1 MIFRACR
8 MFVNVLNFSAQ
19 TAWFLRRKCSLQDH
33 VYILMCSAILF
44 LWPNKE
50 ICMTWSLESTS
61 AFTFV
66 VSHHVQIRKR
76 IPDFSKCFKRGSRC
90 FLLHNRKSVLDLNRP
105 TNQDVWRRRC
115 CSCRWQWLW
124 HVQSWICWRWCSQS
138 CLSIHCWS
146 PPPPGNSIN
155 YLKSMKKTSQYNNG
169 QVQHLQLLKKMLAT
183 SYLSKWSLL

>member
-19 TAWFLRRKCSLQDH
+19 TAWFLRQKCSLQDH

-138 CLSIHCWS
+138 CLSIHCWP
-146 PPPPGNSIN
+146 PPPPGNYHIC
-155 YLKSMKKTSQYNNG
+155 YLIEKYILQMMKKYHST
-169 QVQHLQLLKKMLAT
+169 MT
-183 SYLSKWSLL
+183 